1 MEIKSLQKKINNA
14 RSLNIR
20 AVMQETMHE
29 KRLKDEL
36 FGIYNKSSISFEKRL
51 MLGQERKLKQ

>member
-1 MEIKSLQKKINNA
+1 
-14 RSLNIR
+14 
-20 AVMQETMHE
+20 MQETMHE